1 MPKRGASAHALD
13 LCFAKRDGVLADF
26 YAPLR
31 SLYLSRRKKRKIV
44 VLIARQKIIDI
55 VFSRVHA
62 SHERGPGYRRDGWKC
77 GAQLAE
83 SSLLLQLRE
92 IWQHAFG
99 DEAFGEF
106 GVHTVESQNHRSL
119 DLGFTR
125 GLSATEQPQQMA

>member
-1 MPKRGASAHALD
+1 MPKRSASAHALD
-13 LCFAKRDGVLADF
+13 LRLSEWDSVLADL
-26 YAPLR
+26 YASLR
-31 SLYLSRRKKRKIV
+31 SLYLRRRKKRKIV

-92 IWQHAFG
+92 IWQHAFA
-99 DEAFGEF
+99 DEPLGEF
-106 GVHTVESQNHRSL
+106 WVHTVKSQNHRPL
-119 DLGFTR
+119 NLC
-125 GLSATEQPQQMA
+125 LA